1 MTQVFIFG
9 SSNAYGVGGE
19 NGGWPD
25 LMKQQLHQDMYTKG
39 GTSEQHEVFNFGKSG
54 ATVDFVSA
62 SFSDL
67 FRCFRRDN
75 SQTIGILS
83 VGSNDARAESKP
95 DNFTSSL
102 EHYQSEMTILIKQ
115 MSASFDQLFVL
126 DYFPID
132 ESKTMPFV
140 SPTTGIRYYYSN
152 KRRFQFSDALE
163 DICRTQGIVF
173 LKTGIPIN
181 EWIGSYLYEDGL
193 HPNGNGHQKLADM
206 IMQSLS
212 LAA

>member
-1 MTQVFIFG
+1 MAQVFIFG

-25 LMKQQLHQDMYTKG
+25 LMKQQLHQKMYIKG
-39 GTSEQHEVFNFGKSG
+39 GTSERHEVFNFGKSG

-67 FRCFRRDN
+67 FRLYHRDKA
-75 SQTIGILS
+75 QTMGILS
-83 VGSNDARAESKP
+83 VGSNNARAEATP

-102 EHYQSEMTILIKQ
+102 EHFQSEMADLIKQ

-126 DYFPID
+126 DFFPID
-132 ESKTMPFV
+132 ETKTMPFV
-140 SPTTGIRYYYSN
+140 SPNTGISYYYSN
-152 KRRFQFSDALE
+152 ERRFQFSDALE

-173 LKTGIPIN
+173 LKTSVPIN

-193 HPNGNGHQKLADM
+193 HPNSNGHKKLAEM
-206 IMQSLS
+206 IMKSLS

>member
-1 MTQVFIFG
+1 MTQIFIFG

-25 LMKQQLHQDMYTKG
+25 LIKQQLHQVMYNKG
-39 GTSEQHEVFNFGKSG
+39 GTSEQHELFNFGKSG
-54 ATVDFVSA
+54 ATVDFVST

-67 FRCFRRDN
+67 FRCFRRDK

-83 VGSNDARAESKP
+83 VGSNDARAVTAP
-95 DNFTSSL
+95 DNFSSSL
-102 EHYQSEMTILIKQ
+102 EHFQSEMTALISQ
-115 MSASFDQLFVL
+115 MSASFDQLYVL
-126 DYFPID
+126 DFFPID

-152 KRRFQFSDALE
+152 ERRFQFSDALE
-163 DICRTQGIVF
+163 AICRTQGVVF
-173 LKTGIPIN
+173 LKTGVPIN

-193 HPNGNGHQKLADM
+193 HPNSIGHQKLAEITM
-206 IMQSLS
+206 KSLS
-212 LAA
+212 LAK